1 MQCSEIQDLL
11 ADALGG
17 ELSGERLEA
26 LNAHLAS
33 CASCRVEHESLA
45 SLQESLRAL
54 PGPAAARLA
63 RDGDRWSLASML
75 SSRPKVAT
83 VLTPRRNG
91 APALMRR
98 AAGIL
103 IAFTAGYAA
112 HALLTH
118 SARREFDDRESPRV
132 VRTAGIE
139 DLRRAVALAHQA
151 RPATSDLAKVMTALG
166 TRGR

>member
-1 MQCSEIQDLL
+1 MQCSEIQELL

-17 ELSGERLEA
+17 ELSGERLNE

-33 CASCRVEHESLA
+33 CASCRAERENLA
-45 SLQESLRAL
+45 LLQVKLRAL
-54 PGPAAARLA
+54 PGPAAAQLA
-63 RDGDRWSLASML
+63 KEGERWSLAPGPSL
-75 SSRPKVAT
+75 RPNDVAVLAPSR
-83 VLTPRRNG
+83 RG
-91 APALMRR
+91 APAFMRR

-112 HALLTH
+112 HALLTL
-118 SARREFDDRESPRV
+118 SARREVSDRTPPRL
-132 VRTAGIE
+132 VRSVEGD

-166 TRGR
+166 KRNR

>member
-17 ELSGERLEA
+17 ELSGERLDA

-33 CASCRVEHESLA
+33 CASCRDEHGNLA
-45 SLQESLRAL
+45 SLQEKLRAL
-54 PGPAAARLA
+54 PESVAVRLA
-63 RDGDRWSLASML
+63 KDGERWSLMPEQSLRSLNA
-75 SSRPKVAT
+75 PGHA
-83 VLTPRRNG
+83 RRRG

-98 AAGIL
+98 AASIL

-112 HALLTH
+112 HAMLTF
-118 SARREFDDRESPRV
+118 SARREIDDRETPRV
-132 VRTAGIE
+132 VNSARGD

-151 RPATSDLAKVMTALG
+151 RPAISDLAKVMTALG
-166 TRGR
+166 TRHR